1 MVRVPMDGFHFADA
15 ALDRLGR
22 RQRKGAID
30 TFDAFGYLALL
41 GRIRTELDNPVY
53 APDFERVLEQP
64 IAASIAIDPDV
75 RLVVTEG
82 NYLLSATLPWP
93 RIRELIAEVWY
104 VELDDTVRRNR
115 LVARHVAFGKSEAEA
130 RRWVTEVDEPNARQI
145 ASTRHLADLLVDMA
159 ALEDD
164 ER

>member
-1 MVRVPMDGFHFADA
+1 MS
-15 ALDRLGR
+15 GR

-30 TFDAFGYLALL
+30 TFDAYGYLAILR
-41 GRIRTELDNPVY
+41 RIRTELDNPVY

-75 RLVVTEG
+75 RLVITEG

-93 RIRELIAEVWY
+93 RIRELMAEVWY
-104 VELDDTVRRNR
+104 VELDDTVRRDR
-115 LVARHVAFGKSEAEA
+115 LVARHVAFGKSLPEA

-145 ASTRHLADLLVDMA
+145 ASTRHLADLLVDRA
-159 ALEDD
+159 ELEDD